1 MSTHYELYYTDRKT
15 LGIKVYPDTSVKVFA
30 PIDTDLPIIEQ
41 YLKAKHKW
49 IEKQQRSFRSYLPA
63 TPARQYIGGESFL
76 YLGKQYMLKIE
87 PSTAEDVK
95 LYQGRLVV
103 KTLNPEATHIKK
115 LLQQWYIARAT
126 ILFNKLFEEQF
137 YLFKRFG
144 LEKPVLQIKKMEKRW
159 GSCTPQQKIILNPE
173 LIKAPVACINYVI
186 LHELCHLVHHNHS
199 KAFYQ
204 LLENFMPDW
213 QKYKQLLETKMA

>member
-1 MSTHYELYYTDRKT
+1 MSTHYELFYTDRKT

-41 YLKAKHKW
+41 HLKAKRKW

-63 TPARQYIGGESFL
+63 TSARQYIGGESFL

-87 PSTAEDVK
+87 PSTAEEVK

>member
-1 MSTHYELYYTDRKT
+1 MSTPYELYYTDRKT

-41 YLKAKHKW
+41 HLKAKRKW
-49 IEKQQRSFRSYLPA
+49 IEKQQRSFQTYLPK
-63 TPARQYIGGESFL
+63 TPPRQYIGGESFL
-76 YLGKQYMLKIE
+76 YLGRQYMLKIE
-87 PSTAEDVK
+87 PSTAEEVK

-137 YLFKRFG
+137 CLFKRFR
-144 LEKPVLQIKKMEKRW
+144 LEKPILQIKKMEKRW
-159 GSCTPQQKIILNPE
+159 GSCTPQQKIILNTE
-173 LIKAPVACINYVI
+173 LIKAPIVCINYVI

-199 KAFYQ
+199 QAFYQ
-204 LLENFMPDW
+204 LLESFMPDW
-213 QKYKQLLETKMA
+213 QKYKQLLETRMA

>member
-1 MSTHYELYYTDRKT
+1 MSTPYELYYTDRKT

-41 YLKAKHKW
+41 LLKAKRRW
-49 IEKQQRSFRSYLPA
+49 IEKQQRSFQSYLPA

-76 YLGKQYMLKIE
+76 YLGKQYILKIE
-87 PSTAEDVK
+87 PSTAEEVK

-103 KTLNPEATHIKK
+103 KTVNPEATHIKK

-137 YLFKRFG
+137 CLFKRFG
-144 LEKPVLQIKKMEKRW
+144 LEKPILQIKKMEKRW
-159 GSCTPQQKIILNPE
+159 GSCTPQQKIILNSE
-173 LIKAPVACINYVI
+173 LIKAPVVCINYVI

-199 KAFYQ
+199 KSFYR

>member
-1 MSTHYELYYTDRKT
+1 MSTPYELYYTERKT

-41 YLKAKHKW
+41 HLKAKRKW

-87 PSTAEDVK
+87 SSTAEEVK

-137 YLFKRFG
+137 CLFKRFG
-144 LEKPVLQIKKMEKRW
+144 LEKPILQIKKMEKRW

-173 LIKAPVACINYVI
+173 LIKAPIVCINYVI

-199 KAFYQ
+199 KAFYR

>member
-1 MSTHYELYYTDRKT
+1 MSTPYELYYTDRKT

-41 YLKAKHKW
+41 HLKAKRKW
-49 IEKQQRSFRSYLPA
+49 IEKQQRSFQTYLPK
-63 TPARQYIGGESFL
+63 TPPRQYIGGESFL

-87 PSTAEDVK
+87 PSTAEEVK

-137 YLFKRFG
+137 CLFKRFT
-144 LEKPVLQIKKMEKRW
+144 LENPILQIKKMEKRW

-173 LIKAPVACINYVI
+173 LIKAPIVCINYVI

-199 KAFYQ
+199 QAFYR
-204 LLENFMPDW
+204 LLESFMPDW

>member
-1 MSTHYELYYTDRKT
+1 MSTHYELFYTDRKT

-41 YLKAKHKW
+41 HLKVKRRW
-49 IEKQQRSFRSYLPA
+49 IEKQQRSFQSYLPA
-63 TPARQYIGGESFL
+63 TPPRQYIGGESFL

-87 PSTAEDVK
+87 PSTAEEVK

-144 LEKPVLQIKKMEKRW
+144 LEKPILQIKKMEKRW

-173 LIKAPVACINYVI
+173 LIKAPVVCINYVI

-199 KAFYQ
+199 KAFYR

>member
-1 MSTHYELYYTDRKT
+1 MSTPYELYYTDRKT

-30 PIDTDLPIIEQ
+30 PIDTDLTIIEQ
-41 YLKAKHKW
+41 HLKAKRKW
-49 IEKQQRSFRSYLPA
+49 IEKQQRSFQSYLPA

-76 YLGKQYMLKIE
+76 YLGKQYILKIE
-87 PSTAEDVK
+87 SSTAEEVK

-103 KTLNPEATHIKK
+103 KTLNPDATHIKK

-137 YLFKRFG
+137 CLFKRFD
-144 LEKPVLQIKKMEKRW
+144 LEKPILQIKKMEKRW

-173 LIKAPVACINYVI
+173 LIKAPVVCINYVI

-199 KAFYQ
+199 KAFYR

>member
-1 MSTHYELYYTDRKT
+1 MSTPYELYYTDRKT

-41 YLKAKHKW
+41 HLKAKRKW
-49 IEKQQRSFRSYLPA
+49 IEKQQRSFQTYLPK
-63 TPARQYIGGESFL
+63 TPPRQYIGGEGFL

-87 PSTAEDVK
+87 PSTAEEVK

-103 KTLNPEATHIKK
+103 KTFNPEATHIKK

-144 LEKPVLQIKKMEKRW
+144 LEKPILQIKKMEKRW

-173 LIKAPVACINYVI
+173 LIKAPIVCINYVI
-186 LHELCHLVHHNHS
+186 
-199 KAFYQ
+199 
-204 LLENFMPDW
+204 
-213 QKYKQLLETKMA
+213 

>member
-1 MSTHYELYYTDRKT
+1 MSTHYELFYTNRKT

-41 YLKAKHKW
+41 LLKAKRKW
-49 IEKQQRSFRSYLPA
+49 IEKQQRSFQTYLPA
-63 TPARQYIGGESFL
+63 TPPRQYIGGESFL

-87 PSTAEDVK
+87 TAITEEVK

-103 KTLNPEATHIKK
+103 KTLNPDATHIKK
-115 LLQQWYIARAT
+115 LLQQWYITRAT

-137 YLFKRFG
+137 YLFKRFT
-144 LEKPVLQIKKMEKRW
+144 LEKPILQIKKMEKRW

-173 LIKAPVACINYVI
+173 LIKAPIVCINYVI

-199 KAFYQ
+199 QSFYR

>member
-1 MSTHYELYYTDRKT
+1 MSTHYELFYTDRKT

-41 YLKAKHKW
+41 HLKAKRKW
-49 IEKQQRSFRSYLPA
+49 IEKQQRSFQSYLPA
-63 TPARQYIGGESFL
+63 TPERQYIGGESFL

-87 PSTAEDVK
+87 PSTAEEVK

-103 KTLNPEATHIKK
+103 KTHNPEATHIKK

-137 YLFKRFG
+137 CLFKRFG
-144 LEKPVLQIKKMEKRW
+144 LEKPILQIKKMEKRW
-159 GSCTPQQKIILNPE
+159 GSCTPQQKIILNSE
-173 LIKAPVACINYVI
+173 LIKAPVVCINYVI

-199 KAFYQ
+199 QSFYR

>member
-1 MSTHYELYYTDRKT
+1 MSTPYELYYTDRKT

-41 YLKAKHKW
+41 LLKAKRKW
-49 IEKQQRSFRSYLPA
+49 IEKQQRSFQTYLPA
-63 TPARQYIGGESFL
+63 TPPRQYIGGESFL

-87 PSTAEDVK
+87 PSTAEEVK

-103 KTLNPEATHIKK
+103 KTVNPDATHIKK

-144 LEKPVLQIKKMEKRW
+144 LEKPILQIKKMEKRW

-173 LIKAPVACINYVI
+173 LIKAPVVCINYVI

-199 KAFYQ
+199 KAFYR
-204 LLENFMPDW
+204 LLESFMPDW
-213 QKYKQLLETKMA
+213 QKYKQLLETKMV

>member
-1 MSTHYELYYTDRKT
+1 MSTPYELFYTDRKT

-41 YLKAKHKW
+41 HLKAKRRW
-49 IEKQQRSFRSYLPA
+49 IEKQQRSFQTYLPA
-63 TPARQYIGGESFL
+63 TPPRQYIGGESFL

-87 PSTAEDVK
+87 PSTAEEVK

-103 KTLNPEATHIKK
+103 KTVNPEATHIKK

-137 YLFKRFG
+137 YLFKRFT
-144 LEKPVLQIKKMEKRW
+144 LEKPILQIKKMEKRW

-173 LIKAPVACINYVI
+173 LIKAPVVCINYVI

-199 KAFYQ
+199 KSFYR

>member
-1 MSTHYELYYTDRKT
+1 MSTHYELFYTNRKT

-41 YLKAKHKW
+41 HLKAKRRW
-49 IEKQQRSFRSYLPA
+49 IEKQQRSFQSYLPA
-63 TPARQYIGGESFL
+63 TPPRQYIGGETFL
-76 YLGKQYMLKIE
+76 YLGKQYILKIE
-87 PSTAEDVK
+87 PSTAEEVK

-103 KTLNPEATHIKK
+103 KTLNPDATHIKK

-144 LEKPVLQIKKMEKRW
+144 LEKPILQIKKMEKRW
-159 GSCTPQQKIILNPE
+159 GSCTPQQKIILTPE
-173 LIKAPVACINYVI
+173 LIKAPVVCINYVI
-186 LHELCHLVHHNHS
+186 LHELCHLVHHNHC
-199 KAFYQ
+199 KAFYR

>member
-1 MSTHYELYYTDRKT
+1 MSTPYELYYTDRKT

-41 YLKAKHKW
+41 LLKAKRKW
-49 IEKQQRSFRSYLPA
+49 IEKQQRSFQTYLPA
-63 TPARQYIGGESFL
+63 TPPRQYIGGESFL

-87 PSTAEDVK
+87 PSTAEEVK

-103 KTLNPEATHIKK
+103 KTVNPDATHIKK

-137 YLFKRFG
+137 YLFKRFT
-144 LEKPVLQIKKMEKRW
+144 LEKPILQIKKMEKRW

-173 LIKAPVACINYVI
+173 RIKAPVVCINYVI

-199 KAFYQ
+199 KSFYR

>member
-1 MSTHYELYYTDRKT
+1 MSTPYELYYTDRKT

-41 YLKAKHKW
+41 HLKAKRKW

-87 PSTAEDVK
+87 PSTAEEVK

-103 KTLNPEATHIKK
+103 KTVNPEATHIKK

-137 YLFKRFG
+137 CLFKRFG
-144 LEKPVLQIKKMEKRW
+144 LEKPILQIKKMEKRW

-173 LIKAPVACINYVI
+173 LIKAPIVCINYVI

-199 KAFYQ
+199 KAFYR

>member
-1 MSTHYELYYTDRKT
+1 MSTHYELFYTNRKT

-41 YLKAKHKW
+41 HLKAKRRW
-49 IEKQQRSFRSYLPA
+49 IEKQQRSFQTYLPA
-63 TPARQYIGGESFL
+63 TPPRQYIGGETFL

-87 PSTAEDVK
+87 SSTAEEVK

-103 KTLNPEATHIKK
+103 KTVNPEATHIKK

-144 LEKPVLQIKKMEKRW
+144 LEKPILQIKKMEKRW
-159 GSCTPQQKIILNPE
+159 GSCTPQQKIILTPE
-173 LIKAPVACINYVI
+173 LIKAPIVCINYVI

-199 KAFYQ
+199 KSFYR

>member
-30 PIDTDLPIIEQ
+30 PIDTDLPVIEQ

>member
-1 MSTHYELYYTDRKT
+1 MSTPYELYYTDRKT

-41 YLKAKHKW
+41 HLKAKRKW

-87 PSTAEDVK
+87 SSTAEEVK

-103 KTLNPEATHIKK
+103 KTVNPEATHIKK

-137 YLFKRFG
+137 YLFKRFT
-144 LEKPVLQIKKMEKRW
+144 LEKPILQIKKMEKRW
-159 GSCTPQQKIILNPE
+159 GSCTPQQKIILNTE
-173 LIKAPVACINYVI
+173 LIKAPIACINYVI

-199 KAFYQ
+199 QSFYQ
-204 LLENFMPDW
+204 LLETFMPDW

>member
-1 MSTHYELYYTDRKT
+1 MSTPYELYYTDRKT

-41 YLKAKHKW
+41 HLKAKRKW
-49 IEKQQRSFRSYLPA
+49 IEKQQRSFQTYLPK
-63 TPARQYIGGESFL
+63 TPPRQYIGGESFL

-87 PSTAEDVK
+87 PSTAEEVK

-137 YLFKRFG
+137 CLFKRFT
-144 LEKPVLQIKKMEKRW
+144 LENPILQIKKMEKRW

-173 LIKAPVACINYVI
+173 LIKAPIACINYVI

-199 KAFYQ
+199 KAFYR

>member
-1 MSTHYELYYTDRKT
+1 MSTHYELFYTDRKT

-41 YLKAKHKW
+41 HLKAKRKW

-87 PSTAEDVK
+87 SSTAEEVK

-137 YLFKRFG
+137 CLFKRFG
-144 LEKPVLQIKKMEKRW
+144 LEKPILQIKKMEKRW

-173 LIKAPVACINYVI
+173 LIKAPIVCINYVI

-199 KAFYQ
+199 KAFYR

>member
-1 MSTHYELYYTDRKT
+1 MSTLYELYYTDRKT

-41 YLKAKHKW
+41 LLKAKRKW
-49 IEKQQRSFRSYLPA
+49 IEKQQRSFQTYLPA
-63 TPARQYIGGESFL
+63 TPPRQYIGGESFL

-87 PSTAEDVK
+87 PSTAEEVK

-144 LEKPVLQIKKMEKRW
+144 LEKPILQIKKMEKRW
-159 GSCTPQQKIILNPE
+159 GSCTPQQKIILNSE
-173 LIKAPVACINYVI
+173 LIKAPVVCINYVI

-199 KAFYQ
+199 KSFYR

>member
-1 MSTHYELYYTDRKT
+1 MSTHYELFYTDRKT

-41 YLKAKHKW
+41 HLKVKRRW
-49 IEKQQRSFRSYLPA
+49 IEKQQRSFQSYLPA
-63 TPARQYIGGESFL
+63 TPPRQYIGGESFL

-87 PSTAEDVK
+87 PSTAEEVK

-103 KTLNPEATHIKK
+103 KTLNPDATHIKK
-115 LLQQWYIARAT
+115 LLPQWYIARAT

-144 LEKPVLQIKKMEKRW
+144 LEKPILQIKKMEKRW
-159 GSCTPQQKIILNPE
+159 GSCTPQQKIILTPE
-173 LIKAPVACINYVI
+173 LIKAPVVCINYVI

-199 KAFYQ
+199 KAFYR

>member
-1 MSTHYELYYTDRKT
+1 MSTPYELYYTDRKT

-41 YLKAKHKW
+41 HLKAKRKW
-49 IEKQQRSFRSYLPA
+49 IEKQQRSFQTYLPA
-63 TPARQYIGGESFL
+63 TPPRQYIGGESFL

-87 PSTAEDVK
+87 PSTAEEVK

-137 YLFKRFG
+137 CLFKRFR
-144 LEKPVLQIKKMEKRW
+144 LEKPILQIKKMEKRW
-159 GSCTPQQKIILNPE
+159 GSCTPQQKIILNTE
-173 LIKAPVACINYVI
+173 LIKAPIVCINYVI

-199 KAFYQ
+199 QAFYQ
-204 LLENFMPDW
+204 LLESFMPDW
-213 QKYKQLLETKMA
+213 QKYKQLLETRMA

>member
-1 MSTHYELYYTDRKT
+1 MNTPYELYYTDRKT

-41 YLKAKHKW
+41 HLKAKRKW

-87 PSTAEDVK
+87 SSTAEEVK

-103 KTLNPEATHIKK
+103 KTVNPEATHIKK

-137 YLFKRFG
+137 CLFKRFG
-144 LEKPVLQIKKMEKRW
+144 LEKPILQIKKMEKRW

-173 LIKAPVACINYVI
+173 LIKAPVVCINYVI

-199 KAFYQ
+199 KAFYR

>member
-1 MSTHYELYYTDRKT
+1 MSTPYELFYTDRKT

-41 YLKAKHKW
+41 HLKAKRRW
-49 IEKQQRSFRSYLPA
+49 IEKQQRSFQTYLPA
-63 TPARQYIGGESFL
+63 TPPRQYIGGESFL

-87 PSTAEDVK
+87 PSTAEEVK

-103 KTLNPEATHIKK
+103 KTVNPDATHIKK

-144 LEKPVLQIKKMEKRW
+144 LEKPILQIKKMEKRW

-173 LIKAPVACINYVI
+173 LIKAPVVCINYVI

-199 KAFYQ
+199 KSFYR

-213 QKYKQLLETKMA
+213 QKYKQLLETKMV

>member
-1 MSTHYELYYTDRKT
+1 MSTHYELFYTDRKT
-15 LGIKVYPDTSVKVFA
+15 LGIKVYPDTSVKIFA
-30 PIDTDLPIIEQ
+30 PLNTNLSVIEQ
-41 YLKAKHKW
+41 HLKAKRKW
-49 IEKQQRSFRSYLPA
+49 IEKQQRAFETYLPK
-63 TPARQYIGGESFL
+63 TPPRQYIGGESFL

-87 PSTAEDVK
+87 PSTAEEVK

-103 KTLNPEATHIKK
+103 KTLNSDATHIKK
-115 LLQQWYIARAT
+115 LLQQWYIVRAT

-137 YLFKRFG
+137 CLFKRFT
-144 LEKPVLQIKKMEKRW
+144 LEKPILQIKKMEKRW

-173 LIKAPVACINYVI
+173 LIKAPIVCINYVI

-199 KAFYQ
+199 KSFYR

>member
-1 MSTHYELYYTDRKT
+1 MSTHYELFYTNRKT

-41 YLKAKHKW
+41 LLKANRKW
-49 IEKQQRSFRSYLPA
+49 IEKQQRSFQTYLPA
-63 TPARQYIGGESFL
+63 TPPRQYIGGESFL

-87 PSTAEDVK
+87 PSTAEEVK

-103 KTLNPEATHIKK
+103 KTLNPDATHIKK

-144 LEKPVLQIKKMEKRW
+144 LEKPILQIKKMEKRW
-159 GSCTPQQKIILNPE
+159 GSCTPQQKIILTPE
-173 LIKAPVACINYVI
+173 LIKAPVVCINYVI

-199 KAFYQ
+199 KAFYR

>member
-1 MSTHYELYYTDRKT
+1 MSTLYELYYTDRKT

-41 YLKAKHKW
+41 LLKAKRKW
-49 IEKQQRSFRSYLPA
+49 IEKQQRSFQSYLPA

-87 PSTAEDVK
+87 PSTAEEVK

-103 KTLNPEATHIKK
+103 KTLNPDATHIKK

-144 LEKPVLQIKKMEKRW
+144 LEKPILQIKKMEKRW

-173 LIKAPVACINYVI
+173 LIKAPVVCINYVI

-199 KAFYQ
+199 KSFYR

>member
-1 MSTHYELYYTDRKT
+1 MSTPYELYYTDRKT

-41 YLKAKHKW
+41 HLKAKRKW

-87 PSTAEDVK
+87 SSTAEEVK

-137 YLFKRFG
+137 CLFKRFG
-144 LEKPVLQIKKMEKRW
+144 LEKPILQIKKMEKRW

-173 LIKAPVACINYVI
+173 LIKAPIVCINYVI

-199 KAFYQ
+199 KAFYR

>member
-1 MSTHYELYYTDRKT
+1 MSTPYELFYTDRKT

-41 YLKAKHKW
+41 HLKAKRKW
-49 IEKQQRSFRSYLPA
+49 IEKQQRSFQSYLPA
-63 TPARQYIGGESFL
+63 TPERQYIGGESFL

-87 PSTAEDVK
+87 PSTAEEVK

-103 KTLNPEATHIKK
+103 KTVNPEATHIKK

-137 YLFKRFG
+137 CLFKRFD
-144 LEKPVLQIKKMEKRW
+144 LEKPILQIKKMEKRW

-173 LIKAPVACINYVI
+173 LIKAPVVCINYVI

-199 KAFYQ
+199 KAFYR

>member
-1 MSTHYELYYTDRKT
+1 MSTHYELFYTDRKT

-41 YLKAKHKW
+41 HLKAKRKW

-87 PSTAEDVK
+87 PSTAEEVK

-199 KAFYQ
+199 KAFYR

>member
-1 MSTHYELYYTDRKT
+1 MSTHYELFYTDRKT

-41 YLKAKHKW
+41 HLKAKRKW

-87 PSTAEDVK
+87 PSTAEEVK

-213 QKYKQLLETKMA
+213 KKYKQLLETKMA

>member
-1 MSTHYELYYTDRKT
+1 MSTPYELYYTDRKT

-41 YLKAKHKW
+41 HLKAKRKW

-87 PSTAEDVK
+87 SSTAEEVK

-137 YLFKRFG
+137 CLFKRFG
-144 LEKPVLQIKKMEKRW
+144 LEKPILQIKKMEKRW

-173 LIKAPVACINYVI
+173 LIKAPIVCINYVI

-199 KAFYQ
+199 ILFYN
-204 LLENFMPDW
+204 LLESFMPDW
-213 QKYKQLLETKMA
+213 RKWKKILETNL

>member
-1 MSTHYELYYTDRKT
+1 MSTPYELYYTDRKT

-41 YLKAKHKW
+41 HLKAKRKW
-49 IEKQQRSFRSYLPA
+49 IEKQQRSFQTYLPK
-63 TPARQYIGGESFL
+63 TPPRQYIGGEGFL

-87 PSTAEDVK
+87 PSTAEEVK

-103 KTLNPEATHIKK
+103 KTFNPEATHIKK

-144 LEKPVLQIKKMEKRW
+144 LEKPILQIKKMEKRW

-173 LIKAPVACINYVI
+173 LIKAPVVCINYVI

-199 KAFYQ
+199 KSFYR

>member
-1 MSTHYELYYTDRKT
+1 MSTLYELYYTDRKT

-41 YLKAKHKW
+41 LLKAKRKW
-49 IEKQQRSFRSYLPA
+49 IEKQQRSFQTYLPA
-63 TPARQYIGGESFL
+63 TPPRQYIGGESFL

-87 PSTAEDVK
+87 PSTAEEVK

-144 LEKPVLQIKKMEKRW
+144 LEKPILQIKKMEKRW

-173 LIKAPVACINYVI
+173 LIKAPVVCINYVI

-199 KAFYQ
+199 KSFYR

>member
-1 MSTHYELYYTDRKT
+1 MSTPYELYYTDRKT

-41 YLKAKHKW
+41 HLKAKRKW

-87 PSTAEDVK
+87 PSTAEEVK

-144 LEKPVLQIKKMEKRW
+144 LEKPILQIKKMEKRW

-173 LIKAPVACINYVI
+173 LIKAPIVCINYVI

-199 KAFYQ
+199 KAFYR

>member
-1 MSTHYELYYTDRKT
+1 MSTHYELFYTDRKT

-41 YLKAKHKW
+41 HLKVKRRW
-49 IEKQQRSFRSYLPA
+49 IEKQQRSFQSYLPA
-63 TPARQYIGGESFL
+63 TPPRQYIGGESFL

-87 PSTAEDVK
+87 PSTAEEVK